1 MKNLLRDFKI
11 EFPESSQE
19 ITDWIEEN
27 TISNEKHEE
36 VKAEIKEEVNDSLDI
51 LYSEAEDL
59 ERELNNFM
67 DKIDEKKQNI
77 LDEIN

>member
-36 VKAEIKEEVNDSLDI
+36 VKAEIKEKVNDSLDI

-77 LDEIN
+77 LDGIN